1 MNMRRSSSSYNF
13 YRCCASTINIR
24 SSTTAVEMR
33 SATSTESKSKSD
45 INQTTTTIA
54 TNNKK
59 DNSTTPIIYKD
70 DCFGFI
76 TFIAGIAFQDD
87 IFTGIFVLLTLIAAI
102 LSKFNI
108 LPSDTKRP
116 EIVDR
121 KIPGVIAILTLLSSF
136 GYHTFDE
143 NNFIIGDFELS
154 QKVQL
159 SFCYFS
165 IITSFLDIRWRDRF
179 DYPNEF
185 K

>member
-1 MNMRRSSSSYNF
+1 MRRRSCSSYNF
-13 YRCCASTINIR
+13 YHCTSSTIKIR
-24 SSTTAVEMR
+24 SSTTAIEMTN
-33 SATSTESKSKSD
+33 ANTESES
-45 INQTTTTIA
+45 
-54 TNNKK
+54 KK
-59 DNSTTPIIYKD
+59 DNSTPPPIIYKD

-121 KIPGVIAILTLLSSF
+121 KIPGIIAILTLLLSF
-136 GYHTFDE
+136 GYYNNGINE
-143 NNFIIGDFELS
+143 NNFIIGDYNFELS

-159 SFCYFS
+159 GFCSFS